1 RGPERMRAGKVGNVD
16 VDEGEVDISALE
28 QGKAVAAIVGGA
40 DPEWQLGRLYRVH
53 EDLPDEARI
62 VRDQHADGLLH
73 RYSLRLPRVTLD
85 GSPTGSHGSGSGILI
100 SEGENACDKLYS
112 SCPERVAGT
121 PAPGEGRQRGRYE
134 RRLRPL

>member
-1 RGPERMRAGKVGNVD
+1 
-16 VDEGEVDISALE
+16 

-73 RYSLRLPRVTLD
+73 GYSLRLPRVTLH

-100 SEGENACDKLYS
+100 SESKNACDNSIQVVRNALL
-112 SCPERVAGT
+112 ERLPRA
-121 PAPGEGRQRGRYE
+121 
-134 RRLRPL
+134 RPPKRPI